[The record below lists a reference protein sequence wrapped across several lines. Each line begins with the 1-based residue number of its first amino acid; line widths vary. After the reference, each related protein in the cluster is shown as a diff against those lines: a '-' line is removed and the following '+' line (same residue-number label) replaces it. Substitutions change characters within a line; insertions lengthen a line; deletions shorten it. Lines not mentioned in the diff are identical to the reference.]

1 MKSKYLKYAVK
12 NNTNNIKMS
21 DKQYV
26 KKEKNLLLSLWKKSG
41 NKKIRGVALLNKITS
56 QRPLCTVCTSR
67 ISTFLK
73 QNSGSE
79 TPAIKIYG

>member
-26 KKEKNLLLSLWKKSG
+26 KKKKTYCLVCGKN
-41 NKKIRGVALLNKITS
+41 
-56 QRPLCTVCTSR
+56 Q
-67 ISTFLK
+67 
-73 QNSGSE
+73 
-79 TPAIKIYG
+79 AIKKLGE